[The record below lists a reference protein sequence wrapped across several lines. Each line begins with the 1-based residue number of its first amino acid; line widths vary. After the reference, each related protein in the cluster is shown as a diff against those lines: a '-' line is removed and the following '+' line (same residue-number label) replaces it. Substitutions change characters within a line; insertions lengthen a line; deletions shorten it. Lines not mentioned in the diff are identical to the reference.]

1 MSRSRGAAARSTL
14 ALAPPNIHPE
24 DRRIRLPAY
33 GPCRPFGLGREDD
46 AGRNDFPTRPN
57 PDQRHTG
64 SVSRITRQRCRRSRH
79 RMDGLHEC
87 DPMAVHMSLEP
98 PEMLAVDGT
107 DVTPPALNDLLTLA
121 SWVAVRWR
129 ELDEQARLALVR
141 KIQQVASDLG
151 RHAQANGGD
160 PGSGSEP
167 GALGRLTLL
176 TPREIEVL
184 EAMTDGLSTTK
195 IASLL
200 GISGATVRSHVKS
213 LLAKLGL
220 HSRVEAVSLILRSDE
235 GSSGSE
241 TA

>member
-1 MSRSRGAAARSTL
+1 
-14 ALAPPNIHPE
+14 
-24 DRRIRLPAY
+24 
-33 GPCRPFGLGREDD
+33 
-46 AGRNDFPTRPN
+46 
-57 PDQRHTG
+57 
-64 SVSRITRQRCRRSRH
+64 
-79 RMDGLHEC
+79 
-87 DPMAVHMSLEP
+87 MAVHMSLEP

-151 RHAQANGGD
+151 RHAQGNGGD
-160 PGSGSEP
+160 PGSGAGPEV
-167 GALGRLTLL
+167 LNRLMLL

-184 EAMTDGLSTTK
+184 EAITDGLSTAK